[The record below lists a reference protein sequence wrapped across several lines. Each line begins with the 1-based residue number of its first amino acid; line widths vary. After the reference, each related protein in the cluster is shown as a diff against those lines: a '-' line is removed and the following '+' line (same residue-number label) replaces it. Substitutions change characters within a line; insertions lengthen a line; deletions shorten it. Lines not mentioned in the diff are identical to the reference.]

1 VNTPDPFA
9 QPLEFDPG
17 AELDRDADDPV
28 FRLDAGAARARTRW
42 SMGLSSVV
50 HAILVIWLVVFP
62 PSAPG
67 RDPITEI
74 AYLDPGDLPGES
86 GGSASAPSGVASAPA
101 TTAPPATVMGDPTA
115 APSTV
120 IRAAP
125 DRRFER
131 AARTG
136 LVAPNPEAQTA
147 FSDRLESRLATLKA
161 DATANPRLGSIEPPV
176 ATSNLWKTPATI
188 PGAGG
193 SGGNAPIELR
203 RGGQGTGGSGSGSGS
218 GSGGGSGT
226 LGSGSGTGSGMGKG
240 SGNSGGGSGSGLTA
254 LATAS
259 LPADRAV
266 KAPADAGGDV
276 TAKRTLAGASLAGP
290 IADRRI
296 VSYARPVYPDW
307 AKREGVEGSVTLYF
321 LVLPDGVIR
330 ENVMVQKTAGF
341 EDFDTNA
348 VEALRAWRFAPLP
361 AGRTGDQWGTITFH
375 YRLRDTP

>member
-1 VNTPDPFA
+1 MHDHSFDDANPRGLELDP
-9 QPLEFDPG
+9 QFDPG
-17 AELDRDADDPV
+17 VELDRDDDDPAL
-28 FRLDAGAARARTRW
+28 RLDAGAARSRTRW
-42 SMGLSSVV
+42 SMGASTVI
-50 HAILVIWLVVFP
+50 HTILVVWLVVFP

-74 AYLDPGDLPGES
+74 AYIDPSEVPGAS
-86 GGSASAPSGVASAPA
+86 GGSASAPSGIASAPVS
-101 TTAPPATVMGDPTA
+101 TAPPATVMGDPNA
-115 APSTV
+115 VPSQV
-120 IRAAP
+120 IRPAP

-131 AARTG
+131 AERTG
-136 LVAPNPEAQTA
+136 LVAPDPAAQTA
-147 FSDRLESRLATLKA
+147 FSDRLQSRLASLKA

-176 ATSNLWKTPATI
+176 TTSSLWKTPATVT
-188 PGAGG
+188 GAGG

-203 RGGQGTGGSGSGSGS
+203 RGGQGTGSSGSGSGS
-218 GSGGGSGT
+218 GSGGAGGS
-226 LGSGSGTGSGMGKG
+226 TGSGL
-240 SGNSGGGSGSGLTA
+240 SA
-254 LATAS
+254 LATAG

-266 KAPADAGGDV
+266 KEAADAGGDV

-307 AKREGVEGSVTLYF
+307 AKQEGVEGSVTLYF
-321 LVLPDGVIR
+321 LVLPDGNVR

-341 EDFDTNA
+341 QDFDTNA
-348 VEALRAWRFAPLP
+348 VEALRAWRFASLP